1 MFTVYVCDD
10 VHGDSS
16 REIVIKKELNIISDF
31 DLDNFVHYVSV
42 SAVETIQT
50 EGYAVICEGCRMML

>member
-42 SAVETIQT
+42 SAGETIQT
-50 EGYAVICEGCRMML
+50 EGYAVICKGQ